1 MAVKTKEPIF
11 ISPLYFFA
19 WSFLKYCVSFVFV
32 LFVYKWRYYDG
43 NINKKQFSLSIYI

>member
-11 ISPLYFFA
+11 IFFLPGLFEILCIA
-19 WSFLKYCVSFVFV
+19 GIFV
-32 LFVYKWRYYDG
+32 LFVYKWRYYDS